1 VPVSTPFKWALT
13 ISAAG
18 VLLFGTLLVT
28 PLLNWATDA
37 AHALY
42 VLL

>member
-1 VPVSTPFKWALT
+1 MSFAKDDLAIST
-13 ISAAG
+13 AG
-18 VLLFGTLLVT
+18 VLLFGTILVT

-42 VLL
+42 VML